1 MAISNSFL
9 SGIMWFGI
17 EGAIP
22 DRSIGKNKSLSRRNG
37 KHAKSLRQRA
47 NNRKAMRKA

>member
-1 MAISNSFL
+1 MIIKYRSAYAE
-9 SGIMWFGI
+9 GI
-17 EGAIP
+17 IP
-22 DRSIGKNKSLSRRNG
+22 DHSIGKNKSLSRRNG